1 MRCAMQYHV
10 RLHLHLGAHP
20 PTNMNNR
27 IVRYEFM
34 GSPLIFTLLCLT
46 GLLIPFAVIYLVN
59 GTLRIEHEM
68 NDPEAFVVKF
78 RSRKLW
84 GIF

>member
-1 MRCAMQYHV
+1 MP
-10 RLHLHLGAHP
+10 P

-34 GSPLIFTLLCLT
+34 GNPLIFVLLCLT
-46 GLLIPFAVIYLVN
+46 GFLLPIAVIYLVN

-68 NDPEAFVVKF
+68 NDPEAFVVQY